1 MTWQD
6 KIISIVGFS
15 FSFTLLPQ
23 LNDCIFN
30 NSSVN
35 IFTALFT
42 SIGLFTLAI
51 TFATMNMKLSAA
63 SEALSGF
70 IWFLIAL
77 FSW

>member
-30 NSSVN
+30 NGSVN

-42 SIGLFTLAI
+42 SLGLFALAI